1 MTMTLLESAQVC
13 VAKYADFSGQATRSE
28 YWWFFLAVVV
38 GSAAAS
44 TVDPAL
50 CALYSVAMVTP
61 LIAVGARRLHDTNR
75 SGWWQLLALV
85 PFFGAL
91 VVMILLA
98 LPGSSA
104 PVRSD
109 AAIAAS

>member
-1 MTMTLLESAQVC
+1 MTMTFLESAQVC

-50 CALYSVAMVTP
+50 SALFSVAMVTP
-61 LIAVGARRLHDTNR
+61 LLAVGARRLHETNR

-85 PFFGAL
+85 PFGAI

-98 LPGSSA
+98 LPGSAA
-104 PVRSD
+104 PIRSN
-109 AAIAAS
+109 AAVASV

>member
-13 VAKYADFSGQATRSE
+13 VAKYADFNGHATRSE

-38 GSAAAS
+38 GSASAS
-44 TVDPAL
+44 TVDPVL
-50 CALYSVAMVTP
+50 CAVFSVAMVTP

-85 PFFGAL
+85 PFGAL
-91 VVMILLA
+91 IVMILLA
-98 LPGSSA
+98 LPGSSD
-104 PVRSD
+104 PVRSN
-109 AAIAAS
+109 AAIATF